1 MFRGGRFRDTRNRK
15 LLDGIVTKLA
25 GIDAGELT
33 KLGVFWPH
41 RRQVETVPRSNN
53 LQGGLNFIE
62 RKNDL

>member
-1 MFRGGRFRDTRNRK
+1 MFRGGRFRDARNRK

-33 KLGVFWPH
+33 TVGVFWPH

-53 LQGGLNFIE
+53 SQEELNFIE